1 MRTSPYIVSVAL
13 VGASVWSGTLIAV
26 TWFADMSLGGA
37 VIAANLA
44 FAAIMVVFC
53 VINISR
59 M

>member
-1 MRTSPYIVSVAL
+1 MRTSPYIVSVVL
-13 VGASVWSGTLIAV
+13 VGVSVWSGTLTAA
-26 TWFADMSLGGA
+26 TWFAGMSLGGA